1 MNTERA
7 YKKVYISD
15 KCKKR
20 IAGVHPWIYDNEIT
34 RTDKTPENGEIVD
47 VMTEK
52 EKYVGS
58 GFFNINSK
66 IRVRIISRNANDSF
80 DDNFWKRRVKYAV
93 DYRKTVLSDE
103 EFRACRLIF
112 GEADEMPGL
121 TVDRFENLLSVQ
133 ILSLG
138 IEKRKDIILNS
149 VKEYLE
155 NLGEKID
162 GIYLRND
169 VKIREL
175 EGMKEEKAW
184 YFVKSGISPVT
195 TITENGIKYNVDVE
209 NGQKTGFFLDQKR
222 NRKAAA
228 SICKGMNVLDLCTH
242 TGSFAL
248 NCAKNDASHVT
259 AVDVSE
265 SAVSLAKENARL
277 NGLSDKI
284 DFEVCDVFDYLK
296 NNLISRKNKFDYII
310 LDPPAFTKS
319 RNTLENAKKGYLEV
333 NTLALRN
340 LSRGSY
346 FATCS
351 CSHFMTEKLFFDM
364 LCEASTKA
372 NVTLRQI
379 EFRTQCADHPIL
391 INVPET
397 NYLKF
402 FLFQVV

>member
-1 MNTERA
+1 MNNGRN
-7 YKKVYISD
+7 YKKVYISE

-20 IAGVHPWIYDNEIT
+20 ISGGHPWIYDNEIT
-34 RTDKTPENGEIVD
+34 KTDALPENGEIVD
-47 VMTEK
+47 VLTEK

-58 GFFNINSK
+58 GLFNMNSK
-66 IRVRIISRNANDSF
+66 IRIRLISRNANDTF

-93 DYRKTVLSDE
+93 DYRKTVLSED

-112 GEADEMPGL
+112 GEADELPGL

-138 IEKRKDIILNS
+138 IEMRKDIILNAIR
-149 VKEYLE
+149 EYLKS
-155 NLGEKID
+155 LGVNID

-175 EGMKEEKAW
+175 EGMKEEKSW
-184 YFVKSGISPVT
+184 YFRNNEISPKT
-195 TITENGIKYNVDVE
+195 IITENNIKYNVDIE

-222 NRKAAA
+222 NRRAA
-228 SICKGMNVLDLCTH
+228 SSICEGMNVLDLCTH

-248 NCAKNDASHVT
+248 NCAKSGASHVT

-265 SAVSLAKENARL
+265 SAIEMAKENAVL
-277 NGLSDKI
+277 NNLSDKI
-284 DFEVCDVFDYLK
+284 DFVVCDVFDYLK
-296 NNLISRKNKFDYII
+296 NNLISREKKFDYII

-319 RNTLENAKKGYLEV
+319 RNTLDNAKKGYLEV

-340 LSRGSY
+340 LSRGGY

-364 LCEASTKA
+364 LCEASAKA
-372 NVTLRQI
+372 NVTLKQI
-379 EFRTQCADHPIL
+379 EFRTQCADHPIML
-391 INVPET
+391 NVPET

-402 FLFQVV
+402 FMFQVV